1 MRRALAVS
9 VALVVF
15 LAVPQRGSAQN
26 FDEIQISTTPVAGS
40 IYMLQGSGGNIG
52 LSIGDDATILVDDQF
67 APLTQKIQAAV
78 AALTRTP
85 VDFVINTHW
94 HYDHTDGNTNFGRAG
109 ATIVAHENAR
119 TRMMR
124 TDTVS
129 LNNRVQ
135 EAYGPDGLP
144 KITFY
149 QSMRFHLNDN
159 VIDVIHLRN
168 AHTDGDAAVYF
179 RDANVLHTGDTFTRS
194 ALPFIDQPNGGT
206 LDGMIEA
213 AWTMAGLIDDQTR
226 IIPGHGALSTRADL
240 LAHHTKLVAIRDR
253 LREHAARGHTPDQVV
268 AANPVRDYAPEMNA
282 GNERWL
288 RAAYEE
294 YR

>member
-1 MRRALAVS
+1 MRRGIAVVLLALA
-9 VALVVF
+9 APT
-15 LAVPQRGSAQN
+15 AGAAQN
-26 FDEIQISTTPVAGS
+26 FDEIQITTTPAAGS

-52 LSIGDDATILVDDQF
+52 VSIGDDGTLIVDDQF
-67 APLTQKIQAAV
+67 APLTAKIQAAIG
-78 AALTRTP
+78 ALTRNP

-119 TRMMR
+119 TRMMS
-124 TDTVS
+124 THTVS

-149 QSMRFHLNDN
+149 QSMRFHYNGD

-179 RDANVLHTGDTFTRS
+179 RDTNVLHTGDTFTRS
-194 ALPFIDQPNGGT
+194 ALPFADQPNGGT
-206 LDGMIEA
+206 LDGMIDA
-213 AWTMAGLIDDQTR
+213 AWTMAGLIDDDTV
-226 IIPGHGALSTRADL
+226 IIPGHGPLSTRTDL
-240 LAHHTKLVAIRDR
+240 LAHHAKLVEIRDR
-253 LREHAARGHTPDQVV
+253 LREHAARGDTPDQVV
-268 AANPVRDYAPEMNA
+268 AANPARGYAEMNA
-282 GNERWL
+282 GNERWV

>member
-1 MRRALAVS
+1 MRNTVAVG
-9 VALVVF
+9 AF
-15 LAVPQRGSAQN
+15 LAILPVPISGQN
-26 FDEIQISTTPVAGS
+26 FDSIQVSTTPVAGQ

-52 LSIGDDATILVDDQF
+52 LSIGDDGTLMVDDQF
-67 APLTQKIQAAV
+67 APLTQKIQNAV
-78 AALTRTP
+78 AALTRNP

-94 HYDHTDGNTNFGRAG
+94 HYDHSDGNTNFGRAG
-109 ATIVAHENAR
+109 AVIVAHENAR
-119 TRMMR
+119 TRMTR

-149 QSMRFHLNDN
+149 QSMRFHYNGN

-179 RDANVLHTGDTFTRS
+179 RDTNVLHTGDTFTRS
-194 ALPFIDQPNGGT
+194 ALPFIDTPNGGT

-213 AWTMAGLIDDQTR
+213 AWTMAGLINDQTR

-240 LAHHTKLVAIRDR
+240 LAHHDKLVVLRDR
-253 LREHAARGHTPDQVV
+253 LREHAARNHTIEQVL
-268 AANPVRDYAPEMNA
+268 AANPAQGYAEMNA
-282 GNERWL
+282 GTERWV
-288 RAAYEE
+288 RAAYAE

>member
-1 MRRALAVS
+1 MRRAA
-9 VALVVF
+9 ALVPLLV
-15 LAVPQRGSAQN
+15 LTMPSSGSSQN
-26 FDEIQISTTPVAGS
+26 FDEVQVSTTPVAGS

-52 LSIGDDATILVDDQF
+52 LSIGDDGTLMVDDQY

-78 AALTRTP
+78 AGLTRNP

-94 HYDHTDGNTNFGRAG
+94 HSDHSDGNANFSRAG

-119 TRMMR
+119 MRMTR

-129 LNNRVQ
+129 LTNRIQ

-149 QSMRFHLNDN
+149 QSMRFHFNGD
-159 VIDVIHLRN
+159 VIDVIHLPA

-179 RDANVLHTGDTFTRS
+179 RNTDVLHMGDAFTRS
-194 ALPFIDQPNGGT
+194 TLSFIDQPNGGS

-213 AWTMAGLIDDQTR
+213 AWMMAGLIDDDTR
-226 IIPGHGALSTRADL
+226 IIPGHGDLSTRTDL
-240 LAHHTKLVAIRDR
+240 LAFHAKLVVIRDR
-253 LREHAARGHTPDQVV
+253 LREHAAQGHTPEQVV
-268 AANPVRDYAPEMNA
+268 AANPVRGYAEMTQ
-282 GNERWL
+282 GNERWV
-288 RAAYEE
+288 RAAYQE

>member
-1 MRRALAVS
+1 MRRAIAV
-9 VALVVF
+9 VAF
-15 LAVPQRGSAQN
+15 SLAVPHLVSAQN

-52 LSIGDDATILVDDQF
+52 LSIGDDATLIVDDQF
-67 APLTQKIQAAV
+67 APLTQKIQAAI
-78 AALTRTP
+78 AALTPTP
-85 VDFVINTHW
+85 VDYVINTHW

-124 TDTVS
+124 TDTIS

-149 QSMRFHLNDN
+149 QSMRFHLNGD

-179 RDANVLHTGDTFTRS
+179 RDTNVLHTGDTFTRGVV
-194 ALPFIDQPNGGT
+194 PFIDQPNGGT
-206 LDGMIEA
+206 LDGIMDA
-213 AWTMAGLIDDQTR
+213 AWTMAGLIDDETR
-226 IIPGHGALSTRADL
+226 IIPGHGALATRADL
-240 LAHHTKLVAIRDR
+240 LAHHAKLVVIRDR

-268 AANPVRDYAPEMNA
+268 AANPLRDYGEMNA
-282 GNERWL
+282 GNERWV
-288 RAAYEE
+288 RAAYAEFQ
-294 YR
+294 

>member
-1 MRRALAVS
+1 MRRALPFVLLALAAPS
-9 VALVVF
+9 V
-15 LAVPQRGSAQN
+15 GIAQN

-52 LSIGDDATILVDDQF
+52 LSIGDDGTLMVDDQF
-67 APLTQKIQAAV
+67 APLTAKIQAAI
-78 AALTRTP
+78 AALTPNT
-85 VDFVINTHW
+85 VDFVVNTHW
-94 HYDHTDGNTNFGRAG
+94 HYDHSDGNTNFGRAG
-109 ATIVAHENAR
+109 AIIVAHENAR
-119 TRMMR
+119 TRMLS
-124 TDTVS
+124 THTVS

-149 QSMRFHLNDN
+149 QSMRFHYNGN

-179 RDANVLHTGDTFTRS
+179 RDANVLHTGDTFTRT
-194 ALPFIDQPNGGT
+194 ALSFIDQPNGGT
-206 LDGMIEA
+206 LDGIIDA
-213 AWTMAGLIDDQTR
+213 AWTMAGLIDDNTR
-226 IIPGHGALSTRADL
+226 IIPGHGPLSTRADL
-240 LAHHTKLVAIRDR
+240 LAHHAKLVVIRDR
-253 LREHAARGHTPDQVV
+253 LRVHAAQGHTPDQVV
-268 AANPVRDYAPEMNA
+268 AANPARDYAEPSA
-282 GNERWL
+282 GTERWV

>member
-1 MRRALAVS
+1 MRRDCAV
-9 VALVVF
+9 VGF
-15 LAVPQRGSAQN
+15 LLFFAMPVIGSAQN
-26 FDEIQISTTPVAGS
+26 FDSIQVSTTQVAGS

-52 LSIGDDATILVDDQF
+52 LSIGDDGTLMVDDQF

-78 AALTRTP
+78 AALTRSTD

-94 HYDHTDGNTNFGRAG
+94 HYDHTDGNTNLGRAG
-109 ATIVAHENAR
+109 SIIVAHENAR
-119 TRMMR
+119 TRMTR

-149 QSMRFHLNDN
+149 QSMRFHYNGN
-159 VIDVIHLRN
+159 VIDVVHLRN

-179 RDANVLHTGDTFTRS
+179 RDTNVLHTGDTFTRG
-194 ALPFIDQPNGGT
+194 ALPFIDTPNGGT

-213 AWTMAGLIDDQTR
+213 AWTMAGLVDEQTR

-240 LAHHTKLVAIRDR
+240 LAHHAKLVVLRDR
-253 LREHAARGHTPDQVV
+253 LREHAAQNHTIEQVL
-268 AANPVRDYAPEMNA
+268 AANVTQGYADPGA
-282 GNERWL
+282 GTERWV
-288 RAAYEE
+288 RAAYGE

>member
-1 MRRALAVS
+1 MRRAIAV
-9 VALVVF
+9 VAFSL
-15 LAVPQRGSAQN
+15 LAVPRLVSAQN

-40 IYMLQGSGGNIG
+40 IYMLQGSGGNMA

-67 APLTQKIQAAV
+67 APLTQKIQAAI

-119 TRMMR
+119 TRMTR

-149 QSMRFHLNDN
+149 QSMRFHLNGD

-179 RDANVLHTGDTFTRS
+179 RDTNVLHTGDTFTRGVV
-194 ALPFIDQPNGGT
+194 PFIDQPNGGT
-206 LDGMIEA
+206 LDGIMDA
-213 AWTMAGLIDDQTR
+213 AWTMAGLIDDETR
-226 IIPGHGALSTRADL
+226 IIPGHGALATRADL
-240 LAHHTKLVAIRDR
+240 LAHHAKLVVIRDR

-268 AANPVRDYAPEMNA
+268 AANPLRDYGEMNA
-282 GNERWL
+282 GNERWV
-288 RAAYEE
+288 RAAYAEFQ
-294 YR
+294 

>member
-1 MRRALAVS
+1 
-9 VALVVF
+9 
-15 LAVPQRGSAQN
+15 
-26 FDEIQISTTPVAGS
+26 VAGQ

-52 LSIGDDATILVDDQF
+52 LSIGDDGTLMVDDQF

-78 AALTRTP
+78 AALTRNP

-109 ATIVAHENAR
+109 AILVAHENAR
-119 TRMMR
+119 TRMTR

-149 QSMRFHLNDN
+149 QSMRFHYNGN

-179 RDANVLHTGDTFTRS
+179 RDTNVLHTGDTFTRG
-194 ALPFIDQPNGGT
+194 ALPFIDTPNGGT

-213 AWTMAGLIDDQTR
+213 AWTMAGLVDEQTR

-240 LAHHTKLVAIRDR
+240 LAHHAKLVVLRDR
-253 LREHAARGHTPDQVV
+253 LRQHAAQNHTIERVL
-268 AANPVRDYAPEMNA
+268 AANPAQGYAEMNA
-282 GNERWL
+282 GTERWV
-288 RAAYEE
+288 RAAYAE

>member
-1 MRRALAVS
+1 MRRGISVVLLVLAAPS
-9 VALVVF
+9 A
-15 LAVPQRGSAQN
+15 GIAQN
-26 FDEIQISTTPVAGS
+26 FDSIQVTTTPVAGS

-52 LSIGDDATILVDDQF
+52 LSIGDDGTLMVDDQF
-67 APLTQKIQAAV
+67 APLTGKIQTAV
-78 AALTRTP
+78 GALTRKP

-109 ATIVAHENAR
+109 AIIVAHENAR
-119 TRMMR
+119 ARMLG
-124 TDTVS
+124 THVVS

-149 QSMRFHLNDN
+149 QSMRFHYNGN

-179 RDANVLHTGDTFTRS
+179 RDTNVLHTGDTFTRG

-206 LDGMIEA
+206 LDGIIEA
-213 AWTMAGLIDDQTR
+213 AWTMAGLINDATR

-240 LAHHTKLVAIRDR
+240 LAHHAKLVVIRDR
-253 LREHAARGHTPDQVV
+253 IREHAAQGHTPEQVV
-268 AANPVRDYAPEMNA
+268 AANPARGYAEPSA
-282 GNERWL
+282 GTERWV

>member
-1 MRRALAVS
+1 MRRAIAV
-9 VALVVF
+9 VALLVIF
-15 LAVPQRGSAQN
+15 AAPSRISAQN
-26 FDEIQISTTPVAGS
+26 FDEVQISTTPVAGS

-52 LSIGDDATILVDDQF
+52 LSIGDDATIIVDDQF
-67 APLTQKIQAAV
+67 APLTQKIQAAI
-78 AALTRTP
+78 AALTRMP

-94 HYDHTDGNTNFGRAG
+94 HYDHSDGNTNFGRAG

-119 TRMMR
+119 TRMTR

-129 LNNRVQ
+129 LNNYVQ

-179 RDANVLHTGDTFTRS
+179 RDANVLHTGDTFTRG

-213 AWTMAGLIDDQTR
+213 AWTMAGLIDEQTR
-226 IIPGHGALSTRADL
+226 IIPGHGALGTREDL
-240 LAHHTKLVAIRDR
+240 LAHHAKLVVIRER
-253 LREHAARGHTPDQVV
+253 MRQHAAQGHTPEQVV
-268 AANPVRDYAPEMNA
+268 AANPVRDYAEMSA
-282 GNERWL
+282 GNERWV

-294 YR
+294 FR

>member
-1 MRRALAVS
+1 MRRANSLIAPLVLA
-9 VALVVF
+9 LG
-15 LAVPQRGSAQN
+15 LPAVGAAQN

-52 LSIGDDATILVDDQF
+52 VSVGEDGVLIVDDQF
-67 APLTQKIQAAV
+67 APLTGKIQAAI
-78 AALTRTP
+78 AALSREP
-85 VDFVINTHW
+85 VQFVVNTHW

-109 ATIVAHENAR
+109 ALIVAHENAR
-119 TRMMR
+119 TRMTR

-149 QSMRFHLNDN
+149 QSMRFHYNGN
-159 VIDVIHLRN
+159 VIDVIHLAN

-179 RDANVLHTGDTFTRS
+179 RDTNVIHTGDTFTRGTV
-194 ALPFIDQPNGGT
+194 PFIDQPNGGT
-206 LDGMIEA
+206 LDGIIDA
-213 AWTMAGLIDDQTR
+213 AWTVAGLANDQTR
-226 IIPGHGALSTRADL
+226 IIPGHGALSTRGDL
-240 LAHHTKLVAIRDR
+240 LAHHAKLIVIRDR
-253 LREHAARGHTPDQVV
+253 LRAHAARGDTPDQVV
-268 AANPVRDYAPEMNA
+268 AANPLRDYGEMNA
-282 GNERWL
+282 GNERWV

>member
-1 MRRALAVS
+1 MPTS
-9 VALVVF
+9 
-15 LAVPQRGSAQN
+15 GSAQN
-26 FDEIQISTTPVAGS
+26 FDEIQITTTPVAGS

-52 LSIGDDATILVDDQF
+52 VSVGEDGVLMVDDQF
-67 APLTQKIQAAV
+67 APLTAKIRTAI
-78 AALTRTP
+78 AALSREP
-85 VDFVINTHW
+85 VQFVVNTHW

-109 ATIVAHENAR
+109 AILVAHENAR
-119 TRMMR
+119 TRMTR

-144 KITFY
+144 KLTFY
-149 QSMRFHLNDN
+149 QSMRFHYNGN
-159 VIDVIHLRN
+159 VIDVIHMRN

-179 RDANVLHTGDTFTRS
+179 RDTNVLHTGDTFTRT
-194 ALPFIDQPNGGT
+194 ALSFIDQPNGGT

-213 AWTMAGLIDDQTR
+213 AWTMAGLVDDQTR
-226 IIPGHGALSTRADL
+226 IIPGHGPLSTRADL
-240 LAHHTKLVAIRDR
+240 LAHHAKLVVIRDR
-253 LREHAARGHTPDQVV
+253 LRAHAARGDTPDQVV
-268 AANPVRDYAPEMNA
+268 AANPARDYAEMNA
-282 GNERWL
+282 GNERWV

>member
-1 MRRALAVS
+1 MRRAIAV
-9 VALVVF
+9 VAFSL
-15 LAVPQRGSAQN
+15 LAVPRLVSAQN

-40 IYMLQGSGGNIG
+40 IYMLQGSGGNMA

-67 APLTQKIQAAV
+67 APLTQKIQAAI

-119 TRMMR
+119 TRMTR

-149 QSMRFHLNDN
+149 QSMRFHMNDN

-179 RDANVLHTGDTFTRS
+179 RDTNVLHTGDTFTRGVV
-194 ALPFIDQPNGGT
+194 PFIDQPNGGT
-206 LDGMIEA
+206 LDGIIDA
-213 AWTMAGLIDDQTR
+213 AWTMAGLIDDETR
-226 IIPGHGALSTRADL
+226 IIPGHGALAMRADL
-240 LAHHTKLVAIRDR
+240 LAHHAKLVVIRDR
-253 LREHAARGHTPDQVV
+253 LRAHAAQGHTPDQVV
-268 AANPVRDYAPEMNA
+268 AANPLRDYGEMNA
-282 GNERWL
+282 GNERWV
-288 RAAYEE
+288 RAAYAELQ
-294 YR
+294 

>member
-1 MRRALAVS
+1 MRRAI
-9 VALVVF
+9 ALVVPF
-15 LAVPQRGSAQN
+15 LVILSAPQLAFAQN
-26 FDEIQISTTPVAGS
+26 FDEIQITTTPVAGS
-40 IYMLQGSGGNIG
+40 IHMLQGSGGNIG
-52 LSIGDDATILVDDQF
+52 LSTGDDGTLLVDDQF
-67 APLTQKIQAAV
+67 APLAQKIQAAV

-109 ATIVAHENAR
+109 AIIVAHENAR
-119 TRMMR
+119 TRMTR

-149 QSMRFHLNDN
+149 QSMRFHYNGD

-179 RDANVLHTGDTFTRS
+179 RDTNVLHTGDTFTRT

-213 AWTMAGLIDDQTR
+213 AWTMAGLIDDETR

-240 LAHHTKLVAIRDR
+240 LAHHAKLVVIRDR
-253 LREHAARGHTPDQVV
+253 LSEHAARGDTPDQVV
-268 AANPVRDYAPEMNA
+268 AANPGRDYAEMNM
-282 GNERWL
+282 GNERWV

>member
-1 MRRALAVS
+1 MRRAIAV
-9 VALVVF
+9 VAF
-15 LAVPQRGSAQN
+15 SLAVPHLVSAQN

-52 LSIGDDATILVDDQF
+52 LSIGDDATLIVDDQF
-67 APLTQKIQAAV
+67 APLTQKIQAAI
-78 AALTRTP
+78 AALTPTP
-85 VDFVINTHW
+85 VDYVINTHW

-149 QSMRFHLNDN
+149 QSMRFHLNGD

-179 RDANVLHTGDTFTRS
+179 RDTNVLHTGDTFTRGVV
-194 ALPFIDQPNGGT
+194 PFIDQPNGGT
-206 LDGMIEA
+206 LDGIMDA
-213 AWTMAGLIDDQTR
+213 AWTMAGLIDDETR
-226 IIPGHGALSTRADL
+226 IIPGHGALATRADL
-240 LAHHTKLVAIRDR
+240 LAHHAKLVVIRDR

-268 AANPVRDYAPEMNA
+268 AANPLRDYGEMNA
-282 GNERWL
+282 GNERWV
-288 RAAYEE
+288 RAAYAEFQ
-294 YR
+294 

>member
-1 MRRALAVS
+1 MRRATAIVAPTL
-9 VALVVF
+9 VALA
-15 LAVPQRGSAQN
+15 LPCAAAAQN
-26 FDEIQISTTPVAGS
+26 FDEIQISTTPVAGG

-52 LSIGDDATILVDDQF
+52 VSIGDDGTLMVDDQF
-67 APLTQKIQAAV
+67 APLTQKIQAAIS
-78 AALTRTP
+78 ALSREP
-85 VDFVINTHW
+85 VQFVINTHW

-109 ATIVAHENAR
+109 AILVAHENAR
-119 TRMMR
+119 TRMMH

-149 QSMRFHLNDN
+149 QSMRFHYNGN

-179 RDANVLHTGDTFTRS
+179 RDTNVLHTGDTFTRG

-213 AWTMAGLIDDQTR
+213 AWTMAGLVNDRTR

-240 LAHHTKLVAIRDR
+240 LEHHAKLVAIRER
-253 LREHAARGHTPDQVV
+253 LRAHATRGDSPDAVV
-268 AANPVRDYAPEMNA
+268 AANPVSDWAEMNA

>member
-1 MRRALAVS
+1 MRRAIAV
-9 VALVVF
+9 VAF
-15 LAVPQRGSAQN
+15 SLAVPHLVSAQN

-52 LSIGDDATILVDDQF
+52 LSIGDDATLIVDDQF
-67 APLTQKIQAAV
+67 APLTQKIQAAI
-78 AALTRTP
+78 AALTPTP
-85 VDFVINTHW
+85 VDYVINTHW

-119 TRMMR
+119 TRMTR

-149 QSMRFHLNDN
+149 QSMRFHLNGD

-179 RDANVLHTGDTFTRS
+179 RDTNVLHTGDTFTRGVV
-194 ALPFIDQPNGGT
+194 PFIDQPNGGT
-206 LDGMIEA
+206 LDGIMDA
-213 AWTMAGLIDDQTR
+213 AWTMAGLIDDETR
-226 IIPGHGALSTRADL
+226 IIPGHGALATRADL
-240 LAHHTKLVAIRDR
+240 LAHHAKLVVIRDR

-268 AANPVRDYAPEMNA
+268 AANPLRDYGEMNA
-282 GNERWL
+282 GNERWV
-288 RAAYEE
+288 RAAYAEFQ
-294 YR
+294 

>member
-1 MRRALAVS
+1 MRRAT
-9 VALVVF
+9 ALIP
-15 LAVPQRGSAQN
+15 LLLLTIPSQGSSQN
-26 FDEIQISTTPVAGS
+26 FDSIQVTTTQVAGS

-52 LSIGDDATILVDDQF
+52 LSIGTDGTLMVDDQF

-78 AALTRTP
+78 AALTRSP
-85 VDFVINTHW
+85 VDFVINTHFHW
-94 HYDHTDGNTNFGRAG
+94 DHTDGNTNFGRTG
-109 ATIVAHENAR
+109 AVLVAHENAR
-119 TRMMR
+119 ERMTAR
-124 TDTVS
+124 QEIPAF
-129 LNNRVQ
+129 NRVQ

-149 QSMRFHLNDN
+149 QSMRFHYNGN
-159 VIDVIHLRN
+159 VIDVIHLRA

-194 ALPFIDQPNGGT
+194 ALSYFDEANGGT

-213 AWTMAGLIDDQTR
+213 AWTLAGLVNDQTR

-240 LAHHTKLVAIRDR
+240 LAHHAKLVVIRDR
-253 LREHAARGHTPDQVV
+253 LREHAARGDTPEQVV
-268 AANPVRDYAPEMNA
+268 AANPARGYAEINA
-282 GNERWL
+282 SNERWI
-288 RAAYEE
+288 RVAYEQ